1 MAQNPPPP
9 TPPQFPSPEELK
21 SKITDFM
28 KQNFGDH
35 VSVATI
41 TEPEPAVAEED
52 EKPEKTEHKEF
63 EFHLLPRDIKAHLD
77 RFVIKQEEAKKV
89 LAIAVCDHYNH
100 ANYLRRLEKED
111 PNRAQEIEYI
121 KQNVILVGPTGVGKT
136 YLIKHIA
143 DLIKVPFVKA
153 DATKFSETGYVGGD
167 VEDLVRE
174 LVHKADGDVNLAQFG
189 IIYIDEI
196 DKIASA
202 GNLIGRDVSGR
213 GVQTTLLKL
222 MEETEVPVR
231 SMNDLQAQL
240 QAAFEFQRRGKAKRD
255 TINTRHILFVVS
267 GAFGKLKEQVARRV
281 RHGQIG
287 FSAQPIQVM
296 DNELFQHVTT
306 QDFMEYGFEPEFIG
320 RLPVRVVCE
329 DLDANDLFD
338 IMKFSEGS
346 LLRQYERAFRAYGI
360 EISFED
366 EALRLLAQAAATE
379 KTGARGLLTVFEK
392 LFRDYKFHLAGSGLT
407 QLRVSA
413 ALVREPQRVLEQLMA
428 EGHKLE
434 AQMLEA
440 GAREFAEKFS
450 KDHGLEISLDE
461 SAIRRLVERAQA
473 ERMTMTDLC
482 AHLFKD
488 FQFGL
493 SLIKKNTG
501 RTQFVLNAAAID
513 APDKFLSDLVVHT
526 IQLHRRKTP
535 DCMKPLLVAF
545 LDQTARH
552 LPARGGCGG
561 SKRLI
566 ACMKRSLITTLIIGV
581 AVALIV
587 GALHATKVI
596 AGFEAVAAQL
606 VTDYAGATRV
616 VGEKWQYVFVLL
628 IALGVAWLSLSNPRC
643 GTMARLVINR
653 VIAGGTVWP
662 RVGLLSLPRIFSAGA
677 VSPGGRVCS
686 PRRRRV
692 VGFFAQ
698 EPLTSNPHI
707 VCRSRFQ
714 RAISPS

>member
-1 MAQNPPPP
+1 MDQTP
-9 TPPQFPSPEELK
+9 TFPSPEELK
-21 SKITDFM
+21 SKLAEFM
-28 KQNFGDH
+28 KSNFGDR
-35 VSVATI
+35 VAFT
-41 TEPEPAVAEED
+41 TLTQPDTVETGTD
-52 EKPEKTEHKEF
+52 EKGPSEEAKEF
-63 EFHLLPRDIKAHLD
+63 EFHFLPRDIKAHLD
-77 RFVIKQEEAKKV
+77 RFVIKQDEAKKV
-89 LAIAVCDHYNH
+89 LSIAVCDHYNH
-100 ANYLRRLEKED
+100 VNHVRQLERENANGAVET
-111 PNRAQEIEYI
+111 EYA

-174 LVHKADGDVNLAQFG
+174 LVHKADGDLNLAQFG

-196 DKIASA
+196 DKIAAA

-267 GAFGKLKEQVARRV
+267 GAFEKLKEQVARRV

-287 FSAQPIQVM
+287 FSAQPIHVM

-306 QDFMEYGFEPEFIG
+306 QDFIEYGFEPEFIG

-329 DLDANDLFD
+329 ELDANDLFD
-338 IMKFSEGS
+338 IMKYSEGS

-366 EALRLLAQAAATE
+366 ESLRLLAQAAATE

-392 LFRDYKFHLAGSGLT
+392 LFRDYKFHLAGSELS
-407 QLRVSA
+407 QLRVTVT
-413 ALVREPQRVLEQLMA
+413 LVREPQRVLEQLMA

-450 KDHGLEISLDE
+450 KEHGLQIVFDE

-473 ERMTMTDLC
+473 ERMTMSDLC
-482 AHLFKD
+482 AHLFRD
-488 FQFGL
+488 YQFGL
-493 SLIKKNTG
+493 SLIKKK
-501 RTQFVLNAAAID
+501 RAKTQFVLI
-513 APDKFLSDLVVHT
+513 
-526 IQLHRRKTP
+526 
-535 DCMKPLLVAF
+535 
-545 LDQTARH
+545 
-552 LPARGGCGG
+552 
-561 SKRLI
+561 
-566 ACMKRSLITTLIIGV
+566 
-581 AVALIV
+581 
-587 GALHATKVI
+587 
-596 AGFEAVAAQL
+596 
-606 VTDYAGATRV
+606 
-616 VGEKWQYVFVLL
+616 
-628 IALGVAWLSLSNPRC
+628 
-643 GTMARLVINR
+643 
-653 VIAGGTVWP
+653 
-662 RVGLLSLPRIFSAGA
+662 
-677 VSPGGRVCS
+677 
-686 PRRRRV
+686 
-692 VGFFAQ
+692 
-698 EPLTSNPHI
+698 
-707 VCRSRFQ
+707 
-714 RAISPS
+714 